1 MSFDEIRGICGLIGM
16 IIFICV
22 FGGGVLWALHPK
34 NKDKMVENGN
44 IPFKEDE

>member
-1 MSFDEIRGICGLIGM
+1 MSFEEVRAICGLIGM
-16 IIFICV
+16 IIFIGV
-22 FGGGVLWALHPK
+22 FILGVGWALHPK